1 MAKKASRG
9 HSGHGVALLVGLI
22 VAFVA
27 RIVVIAL
34 LVLSVWLAGNILWAS
49 RVPDEL
55 QLSPVWVEMLATS
68 PMFWLAYLLWGAVA
82 SMAAWR
88 FRENRRLQHRVLL
101 LCWALLLLQSGWV
114 FQLLEAAAV
123 LMGLRP
129 MYPHG
134 WRVVAEGLVLLPIEP
149 SVTGVAILRL
159 PRWLQSL
166 QAPIH
171 NLLDA
176 RW

>member
-1 MAKKASRG
+1 
-9 HSGHGVALLVGLI
+9 
-22 VAFVA
+22 
-27 RIVVIAL
+27 
-34 LVLSVWLAGNILWAS
+34 
-49 RVPDEL
+49 
-55 QLSPVWVEMLATS
+55 
-68 PMFWLAYLLWGAVA
+68 
-82 SMAAWR
+82 
-88 FRENRRLQHRVLL
+88 
-101 LCWALLLLQSGWV
+101 V